1 MGKKPNGRMKT
12 PFLRPWIATASLWL
26 WQQKKKNNHKDYLTV
41 VPIKEVNLKPDKKK
55 VKEARNMMNKKKTFG
70 CVWLKIIGEVKEMI
84 IEAKN
89 MRRATNIK
97 NR

>member
-1 MGKKPNGRMKT
+1 MIM
-12 PFLRPWIATASLWL
+12 AA
-26 WQQKKKNNHKDYLTV
+26 KKKNNHKDYLTF

-55 VKEARNMMNKKKTFG
+55 VKKARNMMNKKKTFG
-70 CVWLKIIGEVKEMI
+70 CVWLKIMGEVKEMI

>member
-1 MGKKPNGRMKT
+1 MIM
-12 PFLRPWIATASLWL
+12 AA
-26 WQQKKKNNHKDYLTV
+26 KKKNNHKDYLTV

-55 VKEARNMMNKKKTFG
+55 VKKAINMMSKKKIFR